1 MKMARRGG
9 ADATP
14 ICRCRVLYLGS
25 SVPQVTKDGLQ
36 GIQEPLRELYPAE
49 GAVSA
54 RGIDSWLSVWSNGLL
69 LENVDENQKKV
80 TRFFPI
86 ESLHYCAAVRYV
98 VVAGGGEG
106 ATVPRFL
113 PLDSPFARNPNI
125 NHPPLFAC
133 IMRRTSGIKVL
144 ECHAFICKRE
154 TPANALVRC
163 CFHAYADSM
172 YARSLEGG
180 GNSQYGS
187 VYGGRATEE
196 RVIEIE
202 DFSSAASEIIPAS
215 LGSSPTQDVPASPTS
230 QDSSSPGD
238 EMSIYNGD
246 ENHKVWAGPPKSEAD
261 LIYSDYSSGTLRS
274 ARSTSSLYGTTG
286 GRRPSRPRQMIMPS
300 VAPPPPSEPEREK
313 KGKKVAKNKPRR
325 EDDEMSRLTNGGGPP
340 RPSSVINGGGG
351 GMRYSNGSL
360 PRHMNGH
367 SSPSKS
373 KGKFPRGMMQGSS
386 SLSERKSKG
395 MLRGPPPFM
404 MMQGPPPPGPPSPHG
419 PPGPHNHA
427 GPPGPP
433 AAFHGPPM
441 GPPPNMGPPMGH
453 MPPGP
458 PPPHMMPMHGPP
470 PPQMMPPPGPP
481 HAMLPP
487 PLGPMGH
494 YGPVGPPGPGRRPPS
509 RVLEEPIYMPSSRPL
524 SPTASYQPG
533 HFPHEQ
539 YLMQQYAT
547 TGRPKH
553 KKKKKSSSKKESDE
567 DIYGRKGHLNE
578 RAFSYSIREEHR
590 SRSYGSL
597 AGIGEDS
604 MSKKDREIL
613 QMVADLD
620 LSGDELERVEA
631 RPGVYRP
638 PHSDRLSASGT
649 ITSRLS
655 RASRR

>member
-1 MKMARRGG
+1 MRMAKRGG
-9 ADATP
+9 ADPTP

-54 RGIDSWLSVWSNGLL
+54 RGIDSWLSVWSNGML

-80 TRFFPI
+80 IRFFPI

-98 VVAGGGEG
+98 VVAGGEG
-106 ATVPRFL
+106 AAVPRFL

-133 IMRRTSGIKVL
+133 IMRRITGIKVL

-180 GNSQYGS
+180 STSQYDS
-187 VYGGRATEE
+187 VYGGRVTEE

-202 DFSSAASEIIPAS
+202 DLGSGTSEIIPAS
-215 LGSSPTQDVPASPTS
+215 LGSSPTQDAPASPTS
-230 QDSSSPGD
+230 QGSQGD
-238 EMSIYNGD
+238 EVSIYNGD
-246 ENHKVWAGPPKSEAD
+246 ENHKVWAGPSKTETE
-261 LIYSDYSSGTLRS
+261 LIYSDYSGTLRS
-274 ARSTSSLYGTTG
+274 ARSTSSIYGTTG
-286 GRRPSRPRQMIMPS
+286 GSRAQRPRQMMMPP
-300 VAPPPPSEPEREK
+300 VAPPPVPESDKDK
-313 KGKKVAKNKPRR
+313 KGKKEIKYKSRR
-325 EDDEMSRLTNGGGPP
+325 EDDEVSRVSNGAPHPRPASVVNGGGRHP
-340 RPSSVINGGGG
+340 
-351 GMRYSNGSL
+351 NGSL
-360 PRHMNGH
+360 PRHLNGH
-367 SSPSKS
+367 GSPPKT
-373 KGKFPRGMMQGSS
+373 KGKFRFMQGTS

-395 MLRGPPPFM
+395 MRGPPPFVLV
-404 MMQGPPPPGPPSPHG
+404 QGPQGPQPPPQGMHGPLGPHG
-419 PPGPHNHA
+419 HPGH
-427 GPPGPP
+427 
-433 AAFHGPPM
+433 
-441 GPPPNMGPPMGH
+441 MGPPMVPPHMGH
-453 MPPGP
+453 PPP
-458 PPPHMMPMHGPP
+458 MPPPHMMSVQGPP
-470 PPQMMPPPGPP
+470 PHMLPPPGLPP

-487 PLGPMGH
+487 PGPVGH
-494 YGPVGPPGPGRRPPS
+494 YGPPGPYGPPGRRPPS
-509 RVLEEPIYMPSSRPL
+509 RVLEEPIYMPSNRPL

-539 YLMQQYAT
+539 YLMEQYAT

-553 KKKKKSSSKKESDE
+553 RKKKKSGGKKELDE
-567 DIYGRKGHLNE
+567 DIYGKKGHLNE
-578 RAFSYSIREEHR
+578 RAFSYSIREENR

-597 AGIGEDS
+597 AGLGEDT
-604 MSKKDREIL
+604 MTKKDREIM

-620 LSGDELERVEA
+620 LSGDELERVDP

-638 PHSDRLSASGT
+638 PHPDRLSASGT
-649 ITSRLS
+649 ITSRIS
-655 RASRR
+655 RVSRR

>member
-1 MKMARRGG
+1 MARRGG
-9 ADATP
+9 ADPTP

-98 VVAGGGEG
+98 VVAGGEG

-133 IMRRTSGIKVL
+133 IMRRTTGIKVL

-172 YARSLEGG
+172 YARSLESG

-202 DFSSAASEIIPAS
+202 DFSSSASEIIPAS
-215 LGSSPTQDVPASPTS
+215 IGSSPTQDVPASPTS
-230 QDSSSPGD
+230 QDSPGD
-238 EMSIYNGD
+238 EISIYNGD
-246 ENHKVWAGPPKSEAD
+246 ENHKVWAGPPKSETD
-261 LIYSDYSSGTLRS
+261 LIYSDYSTGTLRS

-286 GRRPSRPRQMIMPS
+286 GRRPTRPRQMVMPL
-300 VAPPPPSEPEREK
+300 APPPPTEAEKEK
-313 KGKKVAKNKPRR
+313 KGKKLMKGKNRKD
-325 EDDEMSRLTNGGGPP
+325 DDEMSRLTNGGGPP
-340 RPSSVINGGGG
+340 HRPGSLVNGSSG
-351 GMRYSNGSL
+351 GMRYANGSL

-373 KGKFPRGMMQGSS
+373 KGKFPRGMIQGTS

-395 MLRGPPPFM
+395 FRGPPPFM
-404 MMQGPPPPGPPSPHG
+404 MLQGPPPGPPSPHG
-419 PPGPHNHA
+419 PPGPLNPVGGPQ

-433 AAFHGPPM
+433 GAFHGPPPM
-441 GPPPNMGPPMGH
+441 GPPPMGPPMG
-453 MPPGP
+453 PL
-458 PPPHMMPMHGPP
+458 PPPHMMSIHGPP
-470 PPQMMPPPGPP
+470 PPQMMGPPGPP

-487 PLGPMGH
+487 PPSTGPMGL
-494 YGPVGPPGPGRRPPS
+494 YGPPMPHHPGRRPPS
-509 RVLEEPIYMPSSRPL
+509 RVLEEPIYMPSSRPM

-553 KKKKKSSSKKESDE
+553 KKKKKSSSKKEQDE

-597 AGIGEDS
+597 AGIGDDS
-604 MSKKDREIL
+604 MSKKDKEIL

-655 RASRR
+655 KASRR

>member
-1 MKMARRGG
+1 MRMARRGG
-9 ADATP
+9 ADPTP

-98 VVAGGGEG
+98 VVSGGEG
-106 ATVPRFL
+106 AAVPRFL

-133 IMRRTSGIKVL
+133 IMRRTMGIKVL

-180 GNSQYGS
+180 ASQYGS
-187 VYGGRATEE
+187 VYGGRVTEE

-202 DFSSAASEIIPAS
+202 DISSANSEILPAS
-215 LGSSPTQDVPASPTS
+215 LGSSPTQDAPASPTS
-230 QDSSSPGD
+230 QGSQGD
-238 EMSIYNGD
+238 EISIYNGD
-246 ENHKVWAGPPKSEAD
+246 ENHKVWAGQSKAESD
-261 LIYSDYSSGTLRS
+261 LIYSEYSGDTLRS
-274 ARSTSSLYGTTG
+274 ARSTSTLYGTAG
-286 GRRPSRPRQMIMPS
+286 GRIPRPRQMIMPS
-300 VAPPPPSEPEREK
+300 VAPPPPETEKDK
-313 KGKKVAKNKPRR
+313 KGKKDNKGKGRR
-325 EDDEMSRLTNGGGPP
+325 ERDDDEGSRLTNGGPP
-340 RPSSVINGGGG
+340 RPVPLTNGTG
-351 GMRYSNGSL
+351 RHHHTGSL
-360 PRHMNGH
+360 PRHLNGH
-367 SSPSKS
+367 GGPPKS
-373 KGKFPRGMMQGSS
+373 KGKFRILQGTS
-386 SLSERKSKG
+386 SLAERKTKP
-395 MLRGPPPFM
+395 MRGPPPFVM
-404 MMQGPPPPGPPSPHG
+404 VQ
-419 PPGPHNHA
+419 

-433 AAFHGPPM
+433 PHHGPPPPHLPPGPHGPPM
-441 GPPPNMGPPMGH
+441 VPPHMGPPMGPPMGH
-453 MPPGP
+453 MPPPHMVPMPGP
-458 PPPHMMPMHGPP
+458 HPPPPPHMVPMPGPPPHMMPPLGPP
-470 PPQMMPPPGPP
+470 GPYGPPPGP
-481 HAMLPP
+481 
-487 PLGPMGH
+487 
-494 YGPVGPPGPGRRPPS
+494 PGRRPPS
-509 RVLEEPIYMPSSRPL
+509 RVAEEPIYMPSARPL

-547 TGRPKH
+547 TARPH
-553 KKKKKSSSKKESDE
+553 QQTKKKKSRSKKDNDE

-597 AGIGEDS
+597 AGLGEES

-620 LSGDELERVEA
+620 LSGDDLERVEP

-638 PHSDRLSASGT
+638 PHPDRLSASGT
-649 ITSRLS
+649 IVSRIS

>member
-9 ADATP
+9 ADPTP

-86 ESLHYCAAVRYV
+86 ETLHYCAAVRYV
-98 VVAGGGEG
+98 VVAGGEG

-133 IMRRTSGIKVL
+133 IMRRTTGIKVL

-172 YARSLEGG
+172 YARSLESGG
-180 GNSQYGS
+180 TNSQYGS

-202 DFSSAASEIIPAS
+202 DFSSSASEIIPAS
-215 LGSSPTQDVPASPTS
+215 IGSSPTQEVPASPTS
-230 QDSSSPGD
+230 QDSPGD
-238 EMSIYNGD
+238 EISIYNGD
-246 ENHKVWAGPPKSEAD
+246 ENHKVWAGPHKSETE

-286 GRRPSRPRQMIMPS
+286 GRRPTRPRQMIMPS
-300 VAPPPPSEPEREK
+300 VAPPPPSEPEKEK
-313 KGKKVAKNKPRR
+313 KGKKLLKGKTRR
-325 EDDEMSRLTNGGGPP
+325 DDDEMSRITNGGGIPI
-340 RPSSVINGGGG
+340 RPGSLVNGANG
-351 GMRYSNGSL
+351 GMRYTNGSL

-367 SSPSKS
+367 GSPPKG
-373 KGKFPRGMMQGSS
+373 KGGKFPKGIIQGSS
-386 SLSERKSKG
+386 SLSDRKGKG
-395 MLRGPPPFM
+395 MRGPPPFM
-404 MMQGPPPPGPPSPHG
+404 MMQGPPSPHG
-419 PPGPHNHA
+419 PHNHP

-433 AAFHGPPM
+433 AAFHGPMAPPPPMVPPM
-441 GPPPNMGPPMGH
+441 GPM
-453 MPPGP
+453 
-458 PPPHMMPMHGPP
+458 PPPHMMPIHGPP
-470 PPQMMPPPGPP
+470 PPLQMMGPPGPP
-481 HAMLPP
+481 PHAMMSP
-487 PLGPMGH
+487 PLGP
-494 YGPVGPPGPGRRPPS
+494 YGPMPSGPGRRPPS

-553 KKKKKSSSKKESDE
+553 KKKKKGGSSSGKKESDE

>member
-1 MKMARRGG
+1 MRMAKRGG
-9 ADATP
+9 ADPTP

-54 RGIDSWLSVWSNGLL
+54 RGIDSWLSVWSNGML

-98 VVAGGGEG
+98 VVAGGEG
-106 ATVPRFL
+106 AAVPRFL

-180 GNSQYGS
+180 GTSQYDS
-187 VYGGRATEE
+187 VYGGRITEE

-202 DFSSAASEIIPAS
+202 DLGSGTSEIIPAS
-215 LGSSPTQDVPASPTS
+215 LGSSPTQDAPASPTS
-230 QDSSSPGD
+230 QGSPGD
-238 EMSIYNGD
+238 EVSIYNGD
-246 ENHKVWAGPPKSEAD
+246 ENHKVWAGPSKTETE
-261 LIYSDYSSGTLRS
+261 LIYSDYSGTMRS
-274 ARSTSSLYGTTG
+274 ARSTSSLYGTAG
-286 GRRPSRPRQMIMPS
+286 GTRPPRPRQMMMPP
-300 VAPPPPSEPEREK
+300 VAPPPVPESEKEK
-313 KGKKVAKNKPRR
+313 KGKKEIKYKGRR
-325 EDDEMSRLTNGGGPP
+325 EEDEISRVSNGAGPP
-340 RPSSVINGGGG
+340 RPGSVINGGG
-351 GMRYSNGSL
+351 RHHHNGSL
-360 PRHMNGH
+360 PRQLNGH
-367 SSPSKS
+367 GSPPKA
-373 KGKFPRGMMQGSS
+373 KGKFRFMQGTS

-395 MLRGPPPFM
+395 MRGPPPFVLV
-404 MMQGPPPPGPPSPHG
+404 QGPQGPQPPPQGMHG
-419 PPGPHNHA
+419 PPGP
-427 GPPGPP
+427 
-433 AAFHGPPM
+433 HGPPM
-441 GPPPNMGPPMGH
+441 GPPMVPPHMGHHPPPM
-453 MPPGP
+453 
-458 PPPHMMPMHGPP
+458 PPPHMMPMQGPP
-470 PPQMMPPPGPP
+470 PPHMLPPPGMPP

-487 PLGPMGH
+487 PGPMGP
-494 YGPVGPPGPGRRPPS
+494 YGPPGPYPGPPGRRPPS
-509 RVLEEPIYMPSSRPL
+509 RVLEEPIYMPSNRPL

-539 YLMQQYAT
+539 YLMEQYAT

-553 KKKKKSSSKKESDE
+553 RKKKKGGGKKEGDE
-567 DIYGRKGHLNE
+567 DIYGKKGHLNE

-597 AGIGEDS
+597 AGLGEDT
-604 MSKKDREIL
+604 MTKKDREIM

-620 LSGDELERVEA
+620 LSGDELERVEP

-638 PHSDRLSASGT
+638 PHPDRLSAAGT
-649 ITSRLS
+649 ITSRIS